1 MVGFYW
7 ISDIAIFRC
16 ICDIPHRS
24 FCNNCNI
31 VISFPR
37 TCKYDCKQILLAINN
52 WCDYFCRFGN
62 IINQSVLIAYT
73 RTIIPIPRL
82 GDFFVGN
89 KVFSWGFFVISNL
102 LLSCLAQAGIQTI
115 VPFYTKV
122 CFALQQEK
130 EKRHKK
136 EKIKNIVIA
145 SER

>member
-52 WCDYFCRFGN
+52 WCDYCRRFGN

-102 LLSCLAQAGIQTI
+102 LLSCLHR
-115 VPFYTKV
+115 
-122 CFALQQEK
+122 QEY
-130 EKRHKK
+130 RPSFLF
-136 EKIKNIVIA
+136 ILRCA
-145 SER
+145 SHYLFTWVLGSSPRMTR

>member
-7 ISDIAIFRC
+7 ISDIVIFRC

-31 VISFPR
+31 VIFFPR

-52 WCDYFCRFGN
+52 WCDYCRRFGN

-89 KVFSWGFFVISNL
+89 KVFSWGFF
-102 LLSCLAQAGIQTI
+102 
-115 VPFYTKV
+115 PFLVV
-122 CFALQQEK
+122 CFALHIHLGPGDIT
-130 EKRHKK
+130 HKNFIFAGP
-136 EKIKNIVIA
+136 EQA
-145 SER
+145 PE